1 MESQPPAGSAD
12 SRNFM
17 QDIDKKGIEMNQVY
31 SIYNQ
36 IDISTSN
43 PLKIVLMLYD
53 GAINFLNRAI
63 RFTEENDIKQKNIYA
78 NKARDIIEE
87 LNNSL
92 NPEID
97 GEMARQ
103 LRSLYFFMG
112 RHLMKANWRNDTIA
126 MREVISM
133 LSTLREAW
141 QDAYSQHQTSTQPSN
156 QPRPVAAGLRI

>member
-1 MESQPPAGSAD
+1 
-12 SRNFM
+12 
-17 QDIDKKGIEMNQVY
+17 MNQVY

-63 RFTEENDIKQKNIYA
+63 QFADEGDIKHKNIYA

-92 NPEID
+92 NTEV
-97 GEMARQ
+97 GEDLAGQ
-103 LRSLYFFMG
+103 LRGLYHFMG
-112 RHLMKANWRNDTIA
+112 RHLMKANWENDTQG
-126 MREVISM
+126 MNEVIKM
-133 LSTLREAW
+133 LSSLREAW
-141 QDAYSQHQTSTQPSN
+141 QDAYHQQQTENRNPQPMT
-156 QPRPVAAGLRI
+156 AGLRI